1 MEQVASLLTFEWG
14 ENCLASD
21 DFSDGKLPKAGEIW
35 VFLLQR
41 NDIEPRK
48 T

>member
-1 MEQVASLLTFEWG
+1 MEQASINYDVRMAK
-14 ENCLASD
+14 NCSAYG
-21 DFSDGKLPKAGEIW
+21 DFSHWKLPKAGEIW
-35 VFLLQR
+35 FLLQR